1 MRILGVDPGTRIVG
15 WGAVEQEG
23 SRIVWRGHG
32 AIRPKLSLP
41 FADRLL
47 AIHEGLAE
55 AIEVH
60 SPECVSVEEV
70 FYGKSVKAAIKIGEG
85 RGVAILCAAQAGV
98 PVAEYAATVVKKAV
112 AGKGS
117 AHKTQVQ
124 EMVRIILGLPEPPTP
139 LDASDALALA
149 ICHCHRHRAL
159 SSRLV

>member
-1 MRILGVDPGTRIVG
+1 M
-15 WGAVEQEG
+15 
-23 SRIVWRGHG
+23 
-32 AIRPKLSLP
+32 
-41 FADRLL
+41 
-47 AIHEGLAE
+47 
-55 AIEVH
+55 
-60 SPECVSVEEV
+60 SVEEV

-85 RGVAILCAAQAGV
+85 RGVAILCGAQSGV

-124 EMVRIILGLPEPPTP
+124 EMVRVILGLPELPSP

-159 SSRLV
+159 ASGLI